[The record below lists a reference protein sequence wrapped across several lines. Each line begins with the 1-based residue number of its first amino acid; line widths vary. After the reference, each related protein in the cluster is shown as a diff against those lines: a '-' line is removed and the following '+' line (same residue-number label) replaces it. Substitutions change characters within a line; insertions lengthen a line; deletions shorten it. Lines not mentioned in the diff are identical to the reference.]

1 MLSRRHL
8 RIKVLQSLYAFIQ
21 SHNDRLDVG
30 ERQMLQS
37 FEKLE
42 EEYIYILSFLVSV
55 FDFAG
60 RRVEEAKNKFLP
72 TEEDLKPNMRF
83 INNDFIR
90 QLSTNPDFVRREE
103 QLKINWSEE
112 TDMIRKTY
120 QSIRGSQEYKDY
132 MASAEDSLE
141 NDREFVILLLRK
153 LIANSETL
161 EYYFEERNIFW
172 AADFDLA
179 VWLAIK
185 TVKTIDESELRS
197 GKLPA
202 MIKTENMIDN
212 EDRKFIVKLYRKT
225 LLKREAAEKLI
236 ADRAKNWELDRI
248 AMMDKLILAMAITEL
263 IEFPSIPVKVSL
275 NEYIELAKIFSTG
288 KSRIFINGILDKLIT
303 DLQDDNTIVKTGRG
317 LMG

>member
-141 NDREFVILLLRK
+141 KDREFVILLLRK